1 MISNANAGPEFL
13 GALAYH
19 EFRRLWLGVVVTQ
32 LGDWLYL
39 AALGWYVVEQGGNA
53 AQVTGVAA
61 AGVLPQLLFTLAG
74 GVAADRWAK
83 RRVLLAVVLTQFML
97 AVAFAV
103 LVAFGLLGIWGLSLF
118 AFLLGSATAIWQPIY
133 LAFISDLVPADRLE
147 SAMGLSM
154 GALYTARAVGPAI
167 GGVLIAAAGTE
178 VTFFVNAATF
188 LAPAAALW
196 FTRTQGAPTA
206 ASKGVLTLL
215 KAGARAVLR
224 DSVLAPLW
232 AITAAISLLAMPVF
246 ALMPVFAQDVF
257 GAGALMLGTLLSA
270 AGFGQLAGA
279 GMLALGHY
287 GLSRMRRSGLLQLV
301 GCMVMGVLIA
311 GFGLADTAGLGS
323 VLLFGFNFAY
333 GFLAPRVNA
342 IVVSR
347 AGAERGTAQA
357 LFLLVFGLV
366 PLGQV
371 ALGWVALRIGVG
383 PATVI
388 AGLGVAAVALI
399 SMFTSQGLRNY
410 VVSGTEAEEA
420 GAPLEPAA
428 PLKP

>member
-1 MISNANAGPEFL
+1 MGRANRGPAFL
-13 GALAYH
+13 GALAYP

-53 AQVTGVAA
+53 AEVTGVAA

-83 RRVLLAVVLTQFML
+83 RRVLLAVVATQFVL
-97 AVAFAV
+97 AVVFAL

-133 LAFISDLVPADRLE
+133 LAFISDLVPADKLE
-147 SAMGLSM
+147 GAMGLSM
-154 GALYTARAVGPAI
+154 GALYTARAVGPAL

-178 VTFFVNAATF
+178 ITFFVNAATF

-196 FTRTQGAPTA
+196 FIRTRGAPTA
-206 ASKGVLTLL
+206 ASKGVMSLL
-215 KAGARAVLR
+215 RAGARAVVR

-232 AITAAISLLAMPVF
+232 AITAAISLLALPVF
-246 ALMPVFAQDVF
+246 ALMPVFATEVF
-257 GAGALMLGTLLSA
+257 DAGALTLGTLLSA

-279 GMLALGHY
+279 GMLALGRY
-287 GLSRMRRSGLLQLV
+287 GLSRIRRSGLLQLV
-301 GCMVMGVLIA
+301 GCMVMGVLMA
-311 GFGLADTAGLGS
+311 AFGLADSAGLGS

-383 PATVI
+383 PATVG
-388 AGLGVAAVALI
+388 AGLAVAAVALI
-399 SMFTSQGLRNY
+399 SLLTSQGLRNY
-410 VVSGTEAEEA
+410 VIGDVDEAES
-420 GAPLEPAA
+420 PLTT
-428 PLKP
+428 